1 MGMRWVDRF
10 QPPRPGTLHIEGMGE
25 GGKGARKM
33 LSLYSVQD
41 KRVGGSPDGFGWR
54 AREVRHPQFIAD
66 LRSPAYILELL
77 CSKFSKPSINVYV
90 TEFHQASLQGMYL
103 FWW

>member
-41 KRVGGSPDGFGWR
+41 KRVGGSPDSFWMESQGGE
-54 AREVRHPQFIAD
+54 A
-66 LRSPAYILELL
+66 
-77 CSKFSKPSINVYV
+77 PSIHCRSEITSLYFGIVV
-90 TEFHQASLQGMYL
+90 FQVLQAIH
-103 FWW
+103 